1 MVYLT
6 TYENPLYFTS
16 DLYAKSAILHNINN
30 QPTIAHMF
38 LHHMFGPVAAV
49 PGPLAAALGLQK
61 LSKPN
66 LISNSSP

>member
-16 DLYAKSAILHNINN
+16 DLYAKSAILHNIHN

-38 LHHMFGPVAAV
+38 LHLLGGPVAAV
-49 PGPLAAALGLQK
+49 PGPRAALGLQK